1 MSDKEKEQKKKYTEK
16 PWAIP
21 KFIAEKAI
29 KDNLSFK
36 AVAVYK
42 WIYDHNNHAKY
53 LDDDPNAI
61 FTKGSLDALYAAIR
75 RDIDVSVRD
84 ICMELRGKGW
94 IEPIK
99 NAPLFKGRKQSG
111 FICRLSKEERLL
123 AKAIQQEMEE
133 AAAELPEN
141 ATVVESSAQGDADM
155 GERYQFGCRFIL
167 RYHEDIDGFIDNDFV
182 LNDAGSPLVV
192 PLTAP
197 ARPTKTA
204 VWVNDPEGW
213 YEPEDIPERE
223 SEF

>member
-1 MSDKEKEQKKKYTEK
+1 MSEKEKEQKKKYTEK

-99 NAPLFKGRKQSG
+99 NAPLFKGRRQSG
-111 FICRLSKEERLL
+111 FICRLAKEERLL
-123 AKAIQQEMEE
+123 AKAIQQEMEKE
-133 AAAELPEN
+133 EELPEN
-141 ATVVESSAQGDADM
+141 AKVV
-155 GERYQFGCRFIL
+155 
-167 RYHEDIDGFIDNDFV
+167 
-182 LNDAGSPLVV
+182 
-192 PLTAP
+192 
-197 ARPTKTA
+197 
-204 VWVNDPEGW
+204 
-213 YEPEDIPERE
+213 
-223 SEF
+223 

>member
-1 MSDKEKEQKKKYTEK
+1 MSDKENTQKKKYTEK
-16 PWAIP
+16 PWQIP
-21 KFIAEKAI
+21 KFIAEKTI

-61 FTKGSLDALYAAIR
+61 YTKGSLEALYATIR
-75 RDIDVSVRD
+75 RDIDVSVYD
-84 ICMELRGKGW
+84 ICRELRSKGW
-94 IEPIK
+94 IEPVM
-99 NAPLFKGRKQSG
+99 NAPLFKGRRQSG
-111 FICRLSKEERLL
+111 FICRLAKEERLL

-141 ATVVESSAQGDADM
+141 AKVVESSAQGDADM
-155 GERYQFGCRFIL
+155 GEYYQFGIRF
-167 RYHEDIDGFIDNDFV
+167 YYGEQGEMV
-182 LNDAGSPLVV
+182 QV

-204 VWVNDPEGW
+204 VWSNDPEGW
-213 YEPEDIPERE
+213 YEPEEIPERE

>member
-29 KDNLSFK
+29 RDNLSFK

-94 IEPIK
+94 IEPVK
-99 NAPLFKGRKQSG
+99 NAPLFNGRRQSG
-111 FICRLSKEERLL
+111 FVCRLAKEDRLL

-133 AAAELPEN
+133 KAAELPEN
-141 ATVVESSAQGDADM
+141 ANVVESSAQGDADM
-155 GERYQFGCRFIL
+155 GEYYQYGIRF
-167 RYHEDIDGFIDNDFV
+167 YYGEKGEMV
-182 LNDAGSPLVV
+182 QV

>member
-53 LDDDPNAI
+53 LDNNPNAL
-61 FTKGSLDALYAAIR
+61 FTKGSLDALYATIR

-99 NAPLFKGRKQSG
+99 NAPLFNGRRQSG
-111 FICRLSKEERLL
+111 FICRLSKDDRQL
-123 AKAIQQEMEE
+123 AKAIQQEIMLPDEE
-133 AAAELPEN
+133 A
-141 ATVVESSAQGDADM
+141 VVQVESSLPDT
-155 GERYQFGCRFIL
+155 GEYVQFGI
-167 RYHEDIDGFIDNDFV
+167 RYYDTPDGTQHQ
-182 LNDAGSPLVV
+182 V
-192 PLTAP
+192 PSSAP
-197 ARPTKTA
+197 PRPTKTA
-204 VWVNDPEGW
+204 VWDEDTQGW
-213 YEPEDIPERE
+213 YEPEDVPGRE
-223 SEF
+223 LEY

>member
-1 MSDKEKEQKKKYTEK
+1 MSEKNDTQKKKYTEK
-16 PWAIP
+16 PWALP

-42 WIYDHNNHAKY
+42 WIYDHNIHAKC
-53 LDDDPNAI
+53 LDKDPNAI
-61 FTKGSLDALYAAIR
+61 FTKGSLDALYAVIR

-99 NAPLFKGRKQSG
+99 NAPLFKGRRQSG
-111 FICRLSKEERLL
+111 FICRLAKEERLL

-133 AAAELPEN
+133 KAAELPEN
-141 ATVVESSAQGDADM
+141 AEVVESSAQGDADM
-155 GERYQFGCRFIL
+155 GEFYQFGIRF
-167 RYHEDIDGFIDNDFV
+167 YYGENNEMV
-182 LNDAGSPLVV
+182 QV

-197 ARPTKTA
+197 PRPTKTA

-213 YEPEDIPERE
+213 YEPDDIPERE

>member
-42 WIYDHNNHAKY
+42 WFYDHNNHAKY

-99 NAPLFKGRKQSG
+99 NAPLFKGRRQSG

-133 AAAELPEN
+133 AAAELVLMMDGGEMYQQDITLQEGEGEGGYETVLKNISLPLPELTEEN
-141 ATVVESSAQGDADM
+141 QLDLVVEITFSDGQSLRSPSA
-155 GERYQFGCRFIL
+155 
-167 RYHEDIDGFIDNDFV
+167 
-182 LNDAGSPLVV
+182 
-192 PLTAP
+192 
-197 ARPTKTA
+197 
-204 VWVNDPEGW
+204 GW
-213 YEPEDIPERE
+213 YVENGQLLLVAG
-223 SEF
+223 

>member
-53 LDDDPNAI
+53 LDNNPNAL
-61 FTKGSLDALYAAIR
+61 FTKGSLDALYATIR

-99 NAPLFKGRKQSG
+99 NAPLFNGRRQSG
-111 FICRLSKEERLL
+111 FICRLSKDDRQL
-123 AKAIQQEMEE
+123 AKAIQQEIMLPDEE
-133 AAAELPEN
+133 A
-141 ATVVESSAQGDADM
+141 VVQVESSLPDT
-155 GERYQFGCRFIL
+155 GEYVQFGI
-167 RYHEDIDGFIDNDFV
+167 RYYDTPDGTQHQ
-182 LNDAGSPLVV
+182 V
-192 PLTAP
+192 PSSAP
-197 ARPTKTA
+197 PRPTKTA
-204 VWVNDPEGW
+204 VWDEDTQGW
-213 YEPEDIPERE
+213 YELEDVPGRE
-223 SEF
+223 LEY

>member
-16 PWAIP
+16 PWSIP

-53 LDDDPNAI
+53 LDDDPSAI
-61 FTKGSLDALYAAIR
+61 YTKGSLDALYAAIR

-84 ICMELRGKGW
+84 ICMELRDKGW
-94 IEPIK
+94 IEAVK
-99 NAPLFKGRKQSG
+99 NAPLFNGRRQSG
-111 FICRLSKEERLL
+111 FICRLAKDERLL

-141 ATVVESSAQGDADM
+141 ATVVES
-155 GERYQFGCRFIL
+155 
-167 RYHEDIDGFIDNDFV
+167 V
-182 LNDAGSPLVV
+182 LDDKPSEWPGPGVRNQYGNWIYNDANGEAVILPKDGDF
-192 PLTAP
+192 P
-197 ARPTKTA
+197 ARPSEDA
-204 VWVNDPEGW
+204 EWWEPEGRW
-213 YEPEDIPERE
+213 VTLDEYRQLYKEQNR
-223 SEF
+223 